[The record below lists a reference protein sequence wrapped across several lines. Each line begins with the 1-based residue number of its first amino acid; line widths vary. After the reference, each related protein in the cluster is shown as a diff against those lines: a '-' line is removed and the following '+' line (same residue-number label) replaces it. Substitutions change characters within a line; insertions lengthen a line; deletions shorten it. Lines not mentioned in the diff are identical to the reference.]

1 MGSEIIKVLDE
12 LCRRFGIVVDW
23 TSENV
28 IPYLQQLCV
37 KFINWE
43 VNTSLAWIIIAGGIT
58 VLMLIFS
65 IVVTFFGSWSGEQ
78 WFIFLCVLGI
88 ATIIIGVQVFDI
100 IECKT
105 FPEKAIYDYI
115 KMYMNN

>member
-1 MGSEIIKVLDE
+1 MSSEIIKILDD
-12 LCRRFGIVVDW
+12 LCRRFGLVIDW

-28 IPYLQQLCV
+28 LPYLQQLCE

-43 VNTSLAWIIIAGGIT
+43 INTSLAWIYIAGVVT
-58 VLMLIFS
+58 VLMLIFA
-65 IVVTFFGSWSGEQ
+65 IVVGFFDTWDGEQ
-78 WFIFLCVLGI
+78 WVFFICVFAI
-88 ATIIIGVQVFDI
+88 SVIVIGVQIFDI

-115 KMYMNN
+115 KQYMHN